1 MKRFSSN
8 NLNMMKNELNKQILG
23 GNVGVNAVLYKSV
36 IIHHIDGH
44 TESN

>member
-23 GNVGVNAVLYKSV
+23 GNVGANVMLYKSV
-36 IIHHIDGH
+36 IFHHRPMVTHGK
-44 TESN
+44 